1 MLIIVIYN
9 ENKSLRNVSLL
20 QHIVDE
26 NDKEKD
32 NDERKILKIA
42 TITLTIANINT
53 KKKTMNGERWNLLLL
68 FFVFVF
74 LMRRCNINGF
84 RTVNQMP
91 EVFDNDN

>member
-32 NDERKILKIA
+32 NDQRKILKIA